1 MVNVYPRNS
10 EANWSTGLASFKGK
24 ELTMKTDVRWL
35 CVLACVFVDDVW
47 LKRVLT
53 MLERSRLQ
61 SNSIDLSVCAAEA
74 REEVAIAGLPASAA
88 VPGSHSPTAC
98 EGSAYGRDH
107 ASLCWGSVCEESEAS
122 R

>member
-1 MVNVYPRNS
+1 MHMCV
-10 EANWSTGLASFKGK
+10 FKHHVDSYVQGT
-24 ELTMKTDVRWL
+24 LVGAML
-35 CVLACVFVDDVW
+35 SVFVDDVW

-61 SNSIDLSVCAAEA
+61 SNSIDLSVCAAKA
-74 REEVAIAGLPASAA
+74 REEVAIAGLPASSA

-122 R
+122 MSCWSPPGTSLS